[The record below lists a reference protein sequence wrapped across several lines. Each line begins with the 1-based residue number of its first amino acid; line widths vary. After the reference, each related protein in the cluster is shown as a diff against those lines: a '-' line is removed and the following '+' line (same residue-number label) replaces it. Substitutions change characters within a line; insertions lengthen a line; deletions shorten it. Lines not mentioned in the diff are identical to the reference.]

1 MAEYN
6 DAPRVRDM
14 AESLI
19 GKHHAHLKDARIAY
33 VMKEG
38 EVGKKITENLLNVS
52 ANTRYLPLKS
62 RRKEDPDLSKYS
74 GLSESTLRKL
84 IKRGELRHFRATA
97 RGKILVHTTW
107 FDELAEARERQNRLI
122 PDQVR
127 AFGEE
132 VLAG

>member
-38 EVGKKITENLLNVS
+38 EVGKKITETS
-52 ANTRYLPLKS
+52 KGK
-62 RRKEDPDLSKYS
+62 RRKVAKARRQ
-74 GLSESTLRKL
+74 SEQLKL
-84 IKRGELRHFRATA
+84 FEPAAEKAEVPAG
-97 RGKILVHTTW
+97 VH
-107 FDELAEARERQNRLI
+107 
-122 PDQVR
+122 
-127 AFGEE
+127 
-132 VLAG
+132 